1 MSQVPGLKT
10 AAGPLS
16 SNQGEEQVVVAL
28 QEQIEPSV
36 RATLLLDRPGH
47 PVQGLQGRIGVVD
60 GGAFDA
66 GDEPQ
71 LVVELDARGP
81 HLMADTGP
89 PNASAEVVAGVDRDS
104 GAGIMMAP
112 GAVAVAAE
120 DRNRAPERV
129 GALDDLTLLAG
140 AAAVTIDVARVFS
153 DPDDDKLTYTVH
165 SSHPAR
171 LAVTLPGSRMR
182 LAPQAP
188 GRVRT
193 VRATDPG
200 GFRTKQAFSVAV
212 TAGNRDYDLDDDNL
226 IEVGDLA

>member
-10 AAGPLS
+10 AEGPLS

-81 HLMADTGP
+81 HPMADTGP
-89 PNASAEVVAGVDRDS
+89 PNASAEVVAGFALI
-104 GAGIMMAP
+104 GAGELATQA
-112 GAVAVAAE
+112 GGHLQ
-120 DRNRAPERV
+120 ER
-129 GALDDLTLLAG
+129 TP
-140 AAAVTIDVARVFS
+140 TIF
-153 DPDDDKLTYTVH
+153 
-165 SSHPAR
+165 
-171 LAVTLPGSRMR
+171 
-182 LAPQAP
+182 
-188 GRVRT
+188 
-193 VRATDPG
+193 
-200 GFRTKQAFSVAV
+200 FR
-212 TAGNRDYDLDDDNL
+212 
-226 IEVGDLA
+226 

>member
-1 MSQVPGLKT
+1 
-10 AAGPLS
+10 
-16 SNQGEEQVVVAL
+16 
-28 QEQIEPSV
+28 
-36 RATLLLDRPGH
+36 
-47 PVQGLQGRIGVVD
+47 
-60 GGAFDA
+60 
-66 GDEPQ
+66 
-71 LVVELDARGP
+71 
-81 HLMADTGP
+81 
-89 PNASAEVVAGVDRDS
+89 
-104 GAGIMMAP
+104 MMAP

-140 AAAVTIDVARVFS
+140 AAAVTIDGARVFS

-171 LAVTLPGSRMR
+171 LAVTLSGSRMR

-188 GRVRT
+188 GRVRVT

-200 GFRTKQAFSVAV
+200 GFRTKQTFSVAV

-226 IEVGDLA
+226 IEVGDLAQLDAMRYGLDGDGLVDGTIWRPYYEAFPEGALQMGCPDGCTGYELTADLDFDTNGSGRADAGDANWVEASWRIPCLDGLWKFRHELLQSVHSPLRYSLGTSDRI